1 MKTFKKLITMCMLG
15 SLMFQSAGVTSYA
28 AEQTVVSQITT
39 SQSEENQNDTD
50 QTAPSGM
57 SYSDIPIAIENYVEE
72 HKETTVGM
80 SVAVYDENGVIYQS
94 HFGYADKENRL
105 MVDENTVFEWGS
117 VSKTLIWI
125 NVMQLVEQGKLD
137 LEEDIR
143 NYLPEGFLTNLTFD
157 EKITMLDLMS
167 HQAGFQEMYLGI
179 QTSNE
184 DEVVS
189 LEEALKSNQPKQ
201 VYKPGT
207 VTAYSNW
214 GAALAAYIVQN
225 ISGMDYVE
233 YVYKNIFEP
242 LGMEHTSIG
251 ATLDDNAWVKQQ
263 RENIVGY
270 DINGKKIP
278 GKGISYCL
286 LYPVGSA
293 TGTMEDFLTYARAIT
308 PNENSDCPLFEKQ
321 ETLDLLY
328 TATSY
333 YGDSG
338 VPNNYHGFFA
348 NQLGVETIGHG
359 GNTFHQSSM
368 LAFDPD
374 SGMGM
379 VVMVNQAHEQVYNYD
394 MYELIFGKFADSEL
408 ASIERE
414 VPKGIVLVA
423 RTIKEGPFS
432 FVGATSITGYAQ
444 EDLNFWWYQEGDYI
458 YGGFSDSFI
467 HTSEAII
474 NLVCM
479 LLFLL
484 AGGYGIITLVG
495 GGLICSLIQKVIRKK
510 KGLSKSHPFRKWNY
524 SMSGI
529 MAIIIVDFLVMFL
542 RLSNGTV
549 YGDMGSVVGYMVQSG
564 IFAFMAV
571 VLMICLI
578 WGILSW
584 HKKGIA
590 DTKAEKVKYCVTIFL
605 AICMLIVIMKFDMYQ
620 FWAF

>member
-1 MKTFKKLITMCMLG
+1 MKKIRKII
-15 SLMFQSAGVTSYA
+15 SLCIIGIMMFQHTGITSYA
-28 AEQTVVSQITT
+28 TGVVAE
-39 SQSEENQNDTD
+39 EL
-50 QTAPSGM
+50 TAPSGI
-57 SYSDIPIAIENYVEE
+57 SYSDIPPAIENYVEE
-72 HKETTVGM
+72 HKETTTGM
-80 SVAVYDENGVIYQS
+80 SVAVYDENGVIYQN
-94 HFGYADKENRL
+94 HFGYADKENGL
-105 MVDENTVFEWGS
+105 VIDENTVFDWGS

-143 NYLPEGFLTNLTFD
+143 SYLPEGFLTNLTYD
-157 EKITMLDLMS
+157 EKITMLDLMN
-167 HQAGFQEMYLGI
+167 HQAGFQEMYLGM

-233 YVYKNIFEP
+233 YVHKNIFEP

-251 ATLDDNAWVKQQ
+251 AILDDNAWVKQQ

-408 ASIERE
+408 AGIERE
-414 VPKGIVLVA
+414 VPQGMVIVA
-423 RTIKEGPFS
+423 RTIKEGPLS
-432 FVGATSITGYAQ
+432 FVGATSITGYSQ
-444 EDLNFWWYQEGDYI
+444 EKRTGQVP
-458 YGGFSDSFI
+458 SF
-467 HTSEAII
+467 
-474 NLVCM
+474 
-479 LLFLL
+479 
-484 AGGYGIITLVG
+484 
-495 GGLICSLIQKVIRKK
+495 
-510 KGLSKSHPFRKWNY
+510 
-524 SMSGI
+524 
-529 MAIIIVDFLVMFL
+529 
-542 RLSNGTV
+542 
-549 YGDMGSVVGYMVQSG
+549 
-564 IFAFMAV
+564 
-571 VLMICLI
+571 
-578 WGILSW
+578 
-584 HKKGIA
+584 
-590 DTKAEKVKYCVTIFL
+590 
-605 AICMLIVIMKFDMYQ
+605 
-620 FWAF
+620 